1 MASGRG
7 TDLGPEVLLSG
18 SPIGPDL
25 PDAAAPGR
33 RFRLTHHDDHVEW
46 QRGRSV
52 QRWTL
57 PDQKHADGLP
67 TLASV
72 IRAEIGATGRRPRVM
87 LILTADD
94 GTVLARI
101 TEGSRERVNG
111 AWQDAAFNRL
121 IDHDVSLQRVS
132 YRDARSLGAAHPGG
146 PPRNSAP
153 WAWMSRR
160 KRS

>member
-18 SPIGPDL
+18 SGLGPDL

-57 PDQKHADGLP
+57 PDQKGTDGLP
-67 TLASV
+67 RLTAV
-72 IRAEIGATGRRPRVM
+72 IRAEIGSDGRRPRAA

-121 IDHDVSLQRVS
+121 VDHDVSLQRVS
-132 YRDARSLGAAHPGG
+132 YRDVRSLDAAHPGG
-146 PPRNSAP
+146 PRRNSATL
-153 WAWMSRR
+153 AWISRR